1 MAKKKRRVG
10 SASKEDEMR
19 ESELGL
25 SLGLH
30 TKNSN
35 DDLEQEDNDRELLIE
50 EERREIKNKE
60 NSIIMSNF
68 NSIQNKPQ
76 RPELQAMA
84 PPQNRKARVSV
95 RARCE
100 SATVSFFF
108 LVNTTSYILT
118 SSFKIYVLCYLNY
131 THVSILC

>member
-1 MAKKKRRVG
+1 
-10 SASKEDEMR
+10 MR

-30 TKNSN
+30 TKNN
-35 DDLEQEDNDRELLIE
+35 DLDQEDNHRELLQ
-50 EERREIKNKE
+50 EERREKKKE
-60 NSIIMSNF
+60 DSIMSNF
-68 NSIQNKPQ
+68 YSIQNKPQ

-100 SATVSFFF
+100 SATVSFLFF
-108 LVNTTSYILT
+108 SFSFFSNLFHVIFLSSGSRVLFAILLT
-118 SSFKIYVLCYLNY
+118 
-131 THVSILC
+131 IL

>member
-10 SASKEDEMR
+10 SALKEDEMR

-30 TKNSN
+30 TKNNNN
-35 DDLEQEDNDRELLIE
+35 DLKQEDNDREILIE
-50 EERREIKNKE
+50 EERREVRNKE
-60 NSIIMSNF
+60 SSIIMENF

-100 SATVSFFF
+100 SATVSFHRYSNIFVKNMCLMLF
-108 LVNTTSYILT
+108 ELC
-118 SSFKIYVLCYLNY
+118 SSCNNN
-131 THVSILC
+131 